1 MDLTFKQGTDCNEE
15 FYSKEWL
22 VAYIRQ
28 YWEKKKKN
36 EMPRHHI
43 LRIKTRKKAKVKKK
57 KIISKKK

>member
-28 YWEKKKKN
+28 YWEKKKKKERN
-36 EMPRHHI
+36 ATSSYFENINPE
-43 LRIKTRKKAKVKKK
+43 KGE
-57 KIISKKK
+57 S